1 MRPPAF
7 DGGPDSGDIE
17 ALLAVGNFPDVTSVL
32 SISVL
37 SIWIR
42 HVVNGTANP
51 HTTSDDAVI
60 DHDLVVRAMAGERDA
75 FASLVERHHAR
86 ILAML
91 ERLSGCAE
99 QARDLAQE
107 TFVSAY
113 RHLASFRHDSRFS
126 TWLHAIAC
134 NQAATAARRRRPVAS
149 LDAPGRD
156 GGAAHEPYAPLLH
169 VGARLEQAE
178 LRTRVKAALAQLDER
193 YRKVVVLSDM
203 QGESYEEI
211 ATALDIPIGTVR
223 SRLHRGRTQL
233 RSLLAT
239 E

>member
-1 MRPPAF
+1 MA
-7 DGGPDSGDIE
+7 
-17 ALLAVGNFPDVTSVL
+17 
-32 SISVL
+32 
-37 SIWIR
+37 
-42 HVVNGTANP
+42 NGTANP
-51 HTTSDDAVI
+51 QTASDDAAV
-60 DHDLVVRAMAGERDA
+60 DRDLAVRATAGDRDA
-75 FASLVERHHAR
+75 FASLVERHHGR

-126 TWLHAIAC
+126 TWLHTIAC
-134 NQAATAARRRRPVAS
+134 NHAASAGRRRRPVAS
-149 LDAPGRD
+149 LDAAGRD
-156 GGAAHEPYAPLLH
+156 GSSHREPEARLPD

-178 LRTRVKAALAQLDER
+178 LRTRVGAALAKLDER
-193 YRKVVVLSDM
+193 YRQVVVLSDM
-203 QGESYEEI
+203 QGESYEQI
-211 ATALDIPIGTVR
+211 AATLDIPIGTVR

-233 RSLLAT
+233 RSLLTT